1 MLLLSLH
8 LSSGA
13 PGRGREIGGY
23 RVRNVQQAMRNIY
36 FERDSLCIRTHYNK
50 SRGVSNGQGD
60 VLHRYP
66 DTTTGYFLK
75 TYILLIRPIFVE
87 QRIAALGNGAIDRS
101 RKDNV
106 FVFLDM
112 NLYVPEHSTSTLSKT
127 MKNENFPGDSDGTA
141 ITREVSLS
149 TASFEK
155 PLRRIFPSFKSF

>member
-1 MLLLSLH
+1 
-8 LSSGA
+8 
-13 PGRGREIGGY
+13 
-23 RVRNVQQAMRNIY
+23 
-36 FERDSLCIRTHYNK
+36 
-50 SRGVSNGQGD
+50 VSNGQGD

-66 DTTTGYFLK
+66 DTTTGYLLK

-155 PLRRIFPSFKSF
+155 PLRKIFPSFKIF